1 MKDEILTQQLKKT
14 GNLMDLLN
22 DEAFV
27 REAAAIE
34 TECGGAVEAGLG
46 LRSYV
51 AQIEAASPE
60 ALKRQRQSVK
70 VLSILLPELRQ
81 WLEGWQLGLCFE
93 AVYTEAQRLVYK
105 RLDEFMVE
113 QQAWIHDL
121 LVENGQGLPAGEK
134 PVRAQAIAKLS
145 ALLTEKD
152 WQALADIAAESMAQG
167 VLQAAQAKDLPPV
180 AVAF

>member
-60 ALKRQRQSVK
+60 ALKQQRQSVK
-70 VLSILLPELRQ
+70 ALSILLPELRQ
-81 WLEGWQLGLCFE
+81 WIEGWQLGLCFE
-93 AVYTEAQRLVYK
+93 AVYTEAQRLIYERFDNFV
-105 RLDEFMVE
+105 VE
-113 QQAWIHDL
+113 QQSWIHDL
-121 LVENGQGLPAGEK
+121 LVENKQGLPVGER
-134 PVRAQAIAKLS
+134 PVRAQAMAKPSKGIAKLS
-145 ALLTEKD
+145 ALLTEEG
-152 WQALADIAAESMAQG
+152 WQALAKIATP
-167 VLQAAQAKDLPPV
+167 D
-180 AVAF
+180 